1 MLRGVIW
8 FLICLAQ
15 YPGALSLFAVQA
27 RGWGNPKTEARIPKE
42 GRSPKPE
49 DTPGRCWGTALFA
62 ADASQPSISVP
73 SRSRTLAQ
81 AAGFDLRISDFLRP
95 SGFGLRVC
103 ALDTTVPPEQ
113 RSSQAVAETW
123 QSALSHMPLNTNVT
137 QLNRSNCVGI
147 LLRAFQ
153 SNDVVKALIFMPGA
167 TDELYFFRRA
177 RAELTNSLAS
187 LLDAVSALTNQTRI
201 QATFRPPLLLLHS
214 PEDLLEPAIQI
225 EHQPTADKIRQVRFV
240 AHGLYND
247 RDWNYMR
254 DVLRWSLRADMR
266 PPAHSHDS
274 WHFYRHSFAAWNLTG
289 WEAVEATALAG
300 QEAVTV
306 RRKQLVFGT
315 DPRPRIAPKFD
326 EFPR

>member
-15 YPGALSLFAVQA
+15 YPGALSLFGVQSH
-27 RGWGNPKTEARIPKE
+27 GWGNPKTEARIPKE

-49 DTPGRCWGTALFA
+49 DTRGRCWGTALFA
-62 ADASQPSISVP
+62 ADASLPSISAP
-73 SRSRTLAQ
+73 CRSCTLAQ
-81 AAGFDLRISDFLRP
+81 AADFGLRISDFLRP

-103 ALDTTVPPEQ
+103 ALDTSIRPER

-123 QSALSHMPLNTNVT
+123 QSALSHMPLGTNVT

-177 RAELTNSLAS
+177 RAELTNSPAS

-201 QATFRPPLLLLHS
+201 RAMFRPPLLLLHS

-225 EHQPTADKIRQVRFV
+225 EHQPTADKIRQARFV

-247 RDWNYMR
+247 RDWNHMR
-254 DVLRWSLRADMR
+254 DVLRWSLRTDMR

-289 WEAVEATALAG
+289 WEALEAAALSG
-300 QEAVTV
+300 QTSFTV
-306 RRKQLVFGT
+306 RRKQVVFEM
-315 DPRPRIAPKFD
+315 DPRPRVAPKL
-326 EFPR
+326 EAFPR

>member
-1 MLRGVIW
+1 MTRL
-8 FLICLAQ
+8 L
-15 YPGALSLFAVQA
+15 LSLTVCLLQLAVSA
-27 RGWGNPKTEARIPKE
+27 
-42 GRSPKPE
+42 
-49 DTPGRCWGTALFA
+49 
-62 ADASQPSISVP
+62 
-73 SRSRTLAQ
+73 
-81 AAGFDLRISDFLRP
+81 
-95 SGFGLRVC
+95 
-103 ALDTTVPPEQ
+103 
-113 RSSQAVAETW
+113 AETW
-123 QSALSHMPLNTNVT
+123 PAALSAMPLGTNVT

-177 RAELTNSLAS
+177 RAELTNSPAS

-214 PEDLLEPAIQI
+214 PEDLLEPAIKV
-225 EHQPTADKIRQVRFV
+225 EHQPTADKIRQTRFV
-240 AHGLYND
+240 AHGFYND
-247 RDWNYMR
+247 RDWNYLR
-254 DVLRWSLRADMR
+254 DVLRWSLRTDMR

-306 RRKQLVFGT
+306 RRKQMVFGT